1 MASFTRIEEGET
13 PSIVIHPTHKIAEI
27 SNNIYSG
34 FTE

>member
-13 PSIVIHPTHKIAEI
+13 PSIVIHPTHKIAKI
-27 SNNIYSG
+27 NNNIYSG